1 MLNNFYFIDYLSI
14 QFPMNTRLIFTLA
27 VAFVFIGCGEKKPSY
42 EDFLRAQKQINE
54 KQQEILKQSDELS
67 KIIKEVNAKY
77 PDQQIKLDSSL
88 GLSPEQEKKLS
99 EIIQKESDISTKTM
113 LQKLIDADKKIEEL
127 NQQIKS
133 IEEKL
138 PKPYVVKK
146 GDATRKVAMDYLMDI
161 QKLSKEE
168 AKKLV
173 DQTGLF
179 DEIVP
184 GNYIYLYYNDG
195 VFGAFVTQ
203 GTAKYSPQVYKRA
216 MREKRE
222 TEAYE
227 RGLQEGQNAAFE
239 NNRAEDK

>member
-1 MLNNFYFIDYLSI
+1 MKSSLFLA
-14 QFPMNTRLIFTLA
+14 LIATLA
-27 VAFVFIGCGEKKPSY
+27 LVGCGEKKPSY

-54 KQQEILKQSDELS
+54 KQQEILNQSEELS
-67 KIIKEVNAKY
+67 KIIKEVNKKY
-77 PDQQIKLDSSL
+77 PDQRIKLDSSL

-113 LQKLIDADKKIEEL
+113 LQKIIDSDKKIEEL

-146 GDATRKVAMDYLMDI
+146 GDATRKVAMDYLVDI

-222 TEAYE
+222 NEAYE
-227 RGLQEGQNAAFE
+227 RGLQEGQSTTFE
-239 NNRAEDK
+239 NNRAGDK

>member
-1 MLNNFYFIDYLSI
+1 MKNALTL
-14 QFPMNTRLIFTLA
+14 TLIATFAL
-27 VAFVFIGCGEKKPSY
+27 FGCGEKKPSY

-77 PDQQIKLDSSL
+77 PDEQIKLDSSL

-99 EIIQKESDISTKTM
+99 EIIQKESDIGMKTM
-113 LQKLIDADKKIEEL
+113 LQKLIDSDKKIEEL

-146 GDATRKVAMDYLMDI
+146 GDATRKVAMDYLVDV

-222 TEAYE
+222 NEAYE
-227 RGLQEGQNAAFE
+227 RGLQEGQNAVLE
-239 NNRAEDK
+239 NSRTDDK

>member
-1 MLNNFYFIDYLSI
+1 MKKLSI
-14 QFPMNTRLIFTLA
+14 LLAIGVAAIF
-27 VAFVFIGCGEKKPSY
+27 GCGEKKPSY
-42 EDFLRAQKQINE
+42 EDFLRSQKQVNE
-54 KQQEILKQSDELS
+54 KQQDILKQSDELT
-67 KIIKEVNAKY
+67 KLIKEVNAKY

-99 EIIQKESDISTKTM
+99 ELIQKESDISSKTM
-113 LQKLIDADKKIEEL
+113 LQKLVESDKKIDEL
-127 NQQIKS
+127 NQQIKA

-138 PKPYVVKK
+138 PKPYTVKK
-146 GDATRKVAMDYLMDI
+146 GDATRKVAMDYLVDI
-161 QKLSKEE
+161 HKLSKEE

-173 DQTGLF
+173 DQTGTF

-203 GTAKYSPQVYKRA
+203 GTAKYSPQAYKRA

-222 TEAYE
+222 NEAYE
-227 RGLQEGQNAAFE
+227 KGLQEGQSTATE
-239 NNRAEDK
+239 NSKAGDK

>member
-1 MLNNFYFIDYLSI
+1 MKNS
-14 QFPMNTRLIFTLA
+14 LILTLLA
-27 VAFVFIGCGEKKPSY
+27 TLVFIGCGEQKPSY

-113 LQKLIDADKKIEEL
+113 LQKLIDSDKKIEEL

-146 GDATRKVAMDYLMDI
+146 GDATRKVAMDYLVDI

-222 TEAYE
+222 NEAYE
-227 RGLQEGQNAAFE
+227 RGLQEGQSTTFE
-239 NNRAEDK
+239 NNRAGDK

>member
-1 MLNNFYFIDYLSI
+1 MKSSLFLA
-14 QFPMNTRLIFTLA
+14 LIATLA
-27 VAFVFIGCGEKKPSY
+27 LVGCGEKKPSY

-113 LQKLIDADKKIEEL
+113 LQKIIDSDKKIEEL

-146 GDATRKVAMDYLMDI
+146 GDATRKVAMDYLVDI
-161 QKLSKEE
+161 QKISKEE

-222 TEAYE
+222 NEAYE
-227 RGLQEGQNAAFE
+227 RGLQEGQSTTFE
-239 NNRAEDK
+239 NNRAGDK

>member
-1 MLNNFYFIDYLSI
+1 
-14 QFPMNTRLIFTLA
+14 
-27 VAFVFIGCGEKKPSY
+27 
-42 EDFLRAQKQINE
+42 
-54 KQQEILKQSDELS
+54 
-67 KIIKEVNAKY
+67 
-77 PDQQIKLDSSL
+77 
-88 GLSPEQEKKLS
+88 
-99 EIIQKESDISTKTM
+99 
-113 LQKLIDADKKIEEL
+113 
-127 NQQIKS
+127 
-133 IEEKL
+133 
-138 PKPYVVKK
+138 
-146 GDATRKVAMDYLMDI
+146 MDYLVDI

-222 TEAYE
+222 NEAYE
-227 RGLQEGQNAAFE
+227 RGLQEGQSTTFE
-239 NNRAEDK
+239 NNRAGDK

>member
-1 MLNNFYFIDYLSI
+1 MNN
-14 QFPMNTRLIFTLA
+14 QLIFALVALLA
-27 VAFVFIGCGEKKPSY
+27 FARCGEKKPSY
-42 EDFLRAQKQINE
+42 EDFLRAQKQVNE
-54 KQQEILKQSDELS
+54 KQQEILKQSEDLT
-67 KIIKEVNAKY
+67 KLIKEINAKY

-99 EIIQKESDISTKTM
+99 EIIQKESDISMKTL
-113 LQKLIDADKKIEEL
+113 LQKVVDSDKKIEEL
-127 NQQIKS
+127 NRQIKA

-161 QKLSKEE
+161 HKLSKEE

-173 DQTGLF
+173 DQTGTF

-222 TEAYE
+222 NEAYE

-239 NNRAEDK
+239 NSRAGDK

>member
-1 MLNNFYFIDYLSI
+1 MKNS
-14 QFPMNTRLIFTLA
+14 LILTLIATLA
-27 VAFVFIGCGEKKPSY
+27 FVSCGEKKPSY
-42 EDFLRAQKQINE
+42 EDFLRAQKQVNE

-67 KIIKEVNAKY
+67 KIIKEINTKY
-77 PDQQIKLDSSL
+77 PDQQIQLDSSL

-146 GDATRKVAMDYLMDI
+146 GDATRKVAMDYLVDI

-168 AKKLV
+168 AKKLIE
-173 DQTGLF
+173 QTGLF

-216 MREKRE
+216 MRQKRE
-222 TEAYE
+222 NEAYE
-227 RGLQEGQNAAFE
+227 RGLQEGQSTTFE
-239 NNRAEDK
+239 NSRAGDK

>member
-1 MLNNFYFIDYLSI
+1 MKSSLFLA
-14 QFPMNTRLIFTLA
+14 LIATLA
-27 VAFVFIGCGEKKPSY
+27 LVGCGEKKPSY

-67 KIIKEVNAKY
+67 KVIKEVNAKY

-113 LQKLIDADKKIEEL
+113 LQKIIDSDKKIEEL

-146 GDATRKVAMDYLMDI
+146 GDATRKVAMDYLVDI

-222 TEAYE
+222 NEAYE
-227 RGLQEGQNAAFE
+227 RGLQEGQSTTFE
-239 NNRAEDK
+239 NNRAGDK

>member
-1 MLNNFYFIDYLSI
+1 MKNS
-14 QFPMNTRLIFTLA
+14 LILTLIA
-27 VAFVFIGCGEKKPSY
+27 TFALVSCGEKKPSY
-42 EDFLRAQKQINE
+42 EDFLRAQKQVNE
-54 KQQEILKQSDELS
+54 KQQEILKQSEELS

-77 PDQQIKLDSSL
+77 PDEQIKLDSSL

-99 EIIQKESDISTKTM
+99 EIIQKESDIGMKAM
-113 LQKLIDADKKIEEL
+113 LQKLIDSDKKIEEL

-146 GDATRKVAMDYLMDI
+146 GDATRKIAMDYLVDI

-173 DQTGLF
+173 DQTGTF

-195 VFGAFVTQ
+195 VFGTFVTQ

-222 TEAYE
+222 NEAYE
-227 RGLQEGQNAAFE
+227 RGLQEGQSTTFE
-239 NNRAEDK
+239 NNRAGDK

>member
-1 MLNNFYFIDYLSI
+1 MKNL
-14 QFPMNTRLIFTLA
+14 LILALIATLA
-27 VAFVFIGCGEKKPSY
+27 FIGCGEKKPSY
-42 EDFLRAQKQINE
+42 EDFLRAQKQVNE

-67 KIIKEVNAKY
+67 KIIKELNTRY
-77 PDQQIKLDSSL
+77 PDQQIQLDSSL

-113 LQKLIDADKKIEEL
+113 LQKLIDSDKKIEEL

-146 GDATRKVAMDYLMDI
+146 GDATRKVAMDYLVDV
-161 QKLSKEE
+161 QKISKEE

-173 DQTGLF
+173 EQTGIF

-222 TEAYE
+222 SEAYE
-227 RGLQEGQNAAFE
+227 RGLQEGQSTTLE
-239 NNRAEDK
+239 NNRAGDK